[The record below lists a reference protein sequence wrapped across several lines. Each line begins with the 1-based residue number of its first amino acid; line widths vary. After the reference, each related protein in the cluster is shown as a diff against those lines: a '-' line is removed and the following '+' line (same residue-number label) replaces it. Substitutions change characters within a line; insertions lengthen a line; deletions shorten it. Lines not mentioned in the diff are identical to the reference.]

1 MTKEQA
7 IFDAMRQAINA
18 APQGN
23 RSSEMHLQL
32 LKYAQELKNVPR
44 ESICE
49 EVGLSPSFK
58 TEVGKMR
65 NIIDRLVAAGL
76 DVSRI

>member
-1 MTKEQA
+1 MTKQQE
-7 IFDAMRQAINA
+7 IFKAMRQAINS

-32 LKYAQELKNVPR
+32 LKYAQELKHVPR

-58 TEVGKMR
+58 TEVGKMQ

-76 DVSRI
+76 DVSKI